1 MSHKAI
7 TGKFLLID
15 IQKEIPICK
24 SLHYFYIVS
33 FPFFSLCDCL
43 KTRWEPF
50 MPIAWFSF
58 ENATATNGG
67 FTDLAP
73 MSMRYLLRVSHR
85 KYGSFNNLKKKTSG
99 LVKNKLNP
107 MCKNSPIFIFFIQIV
122 LIFHMSNR
130 LFFKMI
136 ERLGFQCRTRSGLCV
151 AVGARSAVVEGFVFF
166 ILALA
171 SPNHQCPKALKTEM
185 KSLVCTAIKA

>member
-1 MSHKAI
+1 MCFKVEAIDLHSTWFYFHGCFIQQIVQDWWFGLSRWPRGPTIVLISRWSKLRSPILVSLDSLVRLLRHSHPSTNLPGIFIPKEKVLFELSHKAI

-50 MPIAWFSF
+50 APIAWFSF

-85 KYGSFNNLKKKTSG
+85 KYGSFNN
-99 LVKNKLNP
+99 
-107 MCKNSPIFIFFIQIV
+107 FF
-122 LIFHMSNR
+122 
-130 LFFKMI
+130 
-136 ERLGFQCRTRSGLCV
+136 
-151 AVGARSAVVEGFVFF
+151 
-166 ILALA
+166 
-171 SPNHQCPKALKTEM
+171 
-185 KSLVCTAIKA
+185 